1 MSFSDSHWYCT
12 TCGDES
18 CLLEMQNML
27 REKKHTQACKP
38 DLQDSS
44 SRTHAAKSYSLMIV
58 IGQDVQGLVKS
69 LGPFAMLKCSLF
81 LLQCLTVT
89 SIRCFSCKKQL
100 LGQDY
105 VILCQKEI
113 ASIFKQI
120 KSTGKNLQSKHISD
134 LLFIVSCYFFLWS

>member
-69 LGPFAMLKCSLF
+69 LGPFAMLKCSLSTSMSNSDKHQVF
-81 LLQCLTVT
+81 QLQEAITGVGLCNSLLERNRIYL
-89 SIRCFSCKKQL
+89 
-100 LGQDY
+100 
-105 VILCQKEI
+105 
-113 ASIFKQI
+113 
-120 KSTGKNLQSKHISD
+120 
-134 LLFIVSCYFFLWS
+134 